1 MRRSSAVTPVAASL
15 REASPASRPPSPRR
29 RFGERAGAA
38 RERGGHVCRK
48 RVRRHRLA
56 ERGGYGRSGRGGFT
70 LLEVVIAAT
79 LMTLVFAA
87 VFQAITLVYR
97 AETTVNERLTDVQVV
112 AAVTDRLRRDIDAL
126 VQPAEVTVESDLMID
141 DGEEPIEAEAAETTG
156 VFSGTADQLLIVAEP
171 AQTVGEAAADGYLIG
186 TGGTGPRRRLITWGR
201 DPETAVVRTEA
212 YSDAVALE
220 VVDLKTLDVPEIASM
235 SFRYG
240 KAGDFYDEWD
250 DVELIEL
257 PDTVE
262 VTLTLLSNGVD
273 RGEDAEAF
281 TRMILVPAGRFP
293 PPPETSSDETEEAL

>member
-1 MRRSSAVTPVAASL
+1 MRRRCAAPPVAASL
-15 REASPASRPPSPRR
+15 REASPARRPPGLERRPGPRTGLPR
-29 RFGERAGAA
+29 H
-38 RERGGHVCRK
+38 RGWNVVRTH
-48 RVRRHRLA
+48 VRRHRLA
-56 ERGGYGRSGRGGFT
+56 EQGGYGRSGRDAFT

-87 VFQAITLVYR
+87 VLQAITLVYR

-112 AAVTDRLRRDIDAL
+112 AAVTDRLRRDLDAL
-126 VQPAEVTVESDLMID
+126 VQPAEVTVESDVMID
-141 DGEEPIEAEAAETTG
+141 EGEEPIEAEAAETTG

-186 TGGTGPRRRLITWGR
+186 TGSTGPRRRLITWGM
-201 DPETAVVRTEA
+201 DPETSVVRTEA

-220 VVDLKTLDVPEIASM
+220 IVDLKTLDVPEIASL

-240 KAGDFYDEWD
+240 KAGDYYDEWD

-273 RGEDAEAF
+273 RGEDAAAS
-281 TRMILVPAGRFP
+281 TRVILGPAGRFP
-293 PPPETSSDETEEAL
+293 PPPETSSDETEDAP